1 MQTIKNIPLYNRKG
15 QRITSIT
22 EQEVSYIDETKV
34 DERFFIVENDFIVI
48 KSKFFRQEHLVKNWT
63 FCIHK
68 GKVHFKRKEDLTYK
82 KVLFVLESPHHNEFD
97 YDDGF
102 KSLKPLIGNFEVF
115 KTNFPKLMQEITSD
129 ESLAYEVTLYIPV
142 PFQNSLHYLF
152 RRNIKEQT
160 KFGLWLYGW
169 WDLKFHKEF
178 EEFLGY
184 RKFDYYI
191 NSSTRTYRT
200 LISQKLSKLIATEY
214 QVYNPNSS
222 YWRRSEPR
230 FGLKKLIHLD
240 DSHSLFKENEIHLI
254 LQFFKL
260 VLNGI
265 VFDNF
270 RVSFIN

>member
-1 MQTIKNIPLYNRKG
+1 MKHIKNIPLYNRKG

-22 EQEVSYIDETKV
+22 EQEIGYIDDNKV
-34 DERFFIVENDFIVI
+34 DERFFIVEKDFIVV

-63 FCIHK
+63 FCIHNE
-68 GKVHFKRKEDLTYK
+68 KVHFKRKDDLKYK

-97 YDDGF
+97 YEDDF
-102 KSLKPLIGNFEVF
+102 KSQRPLMGNFDIF
-115 KTNFPKLMQEITSD
+115 KANFPKLMKEITQNDSI
-129 ESLAYEVTLYIPV
+129 AYEVTLYIPV

-184 RKFDYYI
+184 KKFDYYI

-200 LISQKLSKLIATEY
+200 IISQKLSKLISTEY

-222 YWRRSEPR
+222 YWKRDDVK
-230 FGLKKLIHLD
+230 FGLKKIIHLD
-240 DSHSLFKENEIHLI
+240 DSHSLFKENETITTSS
-254 LQFFKL
+254 
-260 VLNGI
+260 
-265 VFDNF
+265 VF
-270 RVSFIN
+270 

>member
-1 MQTIKNIPLYNRKG
+1 MKNIKNIPLYNRKG
-15 QRITSIT
+15 HRITSIT
-22 EQEVSYIDETKV
+22 EQEIGYIDDNKV
-34 DERFFIVENDFIVI
+34 DERFFIVEKDFIVV

-63 FCIHK
+63 FCIHND
-68 GKVHFKRKEDLTYK
+68 KVHFKRKEDLKYK

-97 YDDGF
+97 YEDDF
-102 KSLKPLIGNFEVF
+102 KSQRPLMGNFHLF
-115 KTNFPKLMQEITSD
+115 KANFPKLMQEITQND
-129 ESLAYEVTLYIPV
+129 SLAYEVTLYIPV

-184 RKFDYYI
+184 KKFDYYI

-200 LISQKLSKLIATEY
+200 IISQKLSKLISTEY

-222 YWRRSEPR
+222 YWKRDEIK
-230 FGLKKLIHLD
+230 FGLKKIIHLD
-240 DSHSLFKENEIHLI
+240 DSHSLFKENET
-254 LQFFKL
+254 KTTSS
-260 VLNGI
+260 
-265 VFDNF
+265 VF
-270 RVSFIN
+270 

>member
-1 MQTIKNIPLYNRKG
+1 MQNIKNIPLYNRKG

-22 EQEVSYIDETKV
+22 EQEIACIDDNKV
-34 DERFFIVENDFIVI
+34 DERFFIVEKDFVVV

-63 FCIHK
+63 FCIHNEN
-68 GKVHFKRKEDLTYK
+68 VHFKRKDTLSYK
-82 KVLFVLESPHHNEFD
+82 KVLFVLESPHHSEFD
-97 YDDGF
+97 YEDNF
-102 KSLKPLIGNFEVF
+102 KSQRPLIGNFELF
-115 KTNFPKLMQEITSD
+115 KTNFPKLMEEITND
-129 ESLAYEVTLYIPV
+129 DTLAYEVTLYIPV

-200 LISQKLSKLIATEY
+200 IISQKLSKLIATEY
-214 QVYNPNSS
+214 QVSNPNSS
-222 YWRRSEPR
+222 NWRRREVK
-230 FGLKKLIHLD
+230 FGLKKLVHLD
-240 DSHSLFKENEIHLI
+240 DSHSLFKENETTSD
-254 LQFFKL
+254 L
-260 VLNGI
+260 V
-265 VFDNF
+265 F
-270 RVSFIN
+270 

>member
-1 MQTIKNIPLYNRKG
+1 MQNIKNIPLYNRKG

-22 EQEVSYIDETKV
+22 EQEIGYIDDNKV
-34 DERFFIVENDFIVI
+34 DERFFIVEKDFVVV

-68 GKVHFKRKEDLTYK
+68 ENVHFKRKDALSYK
-82 KVLFVLESPHHNEFD
+82 KVLFVLESPHHSEYD
-97 YDDGF
+97 YDDNF
-102 KSLKPLIGNFEVF
+102 KSQRPLIGNFELF
-115 KTNFPKLMQEITSD
+115 KTNFPKLMEEITND
-129 ESLAYEVTLYIPV
+129 DTLAYVVTLYIPV

-178 EEFLGY
+178 EDFLGY

-200 LISQKLSKLIATEY
+200 IISQKLSKLIATEY
-214 QVYNPNSS
+214 QVSNPNSS
-222 YWRRSEPR
+222 NWRRSEVK
-230 FGLKKLIHLD
+230 FGLKRLVHLD
-240 DSHSLFKENEIHLI
+240 DSHSLFKENETTSD
-254 LQFFKL
+254 L
-260 VLNGI
+260 V
-265 VFDNF
+265 F
-270 RVSFIN
+270 

>member
-1 MQTIKNIPLYNRKG
+1 MKHIKNIHLYNRKG
-15 QRITSIT
+15 QRIKSIT
-22 EQEVSYIDETKV
+22 EQEIGYIDDNKV
-34 DERFFIVENDFIVI
+34 DERFFIVEKDFIVV

-63 FCIHK
+63 FCIHNE
-68 GKVHFKRKEDLTYK
+68 KVHFKRKEDLKYK

-97 YDDGF
+97 YEDDF
-102 KSLKPLIGNFEVF
+102 KSQRPLMGNFDIF
-115 KTNFPKLMQEITSD
+115 KVNFPKLMQEITQNDSI
-129 ESLAYEVTLYIPV
+129 AYEVTLYIPV

-184 RKFDYYI
+184 KKFDYYI

-200 LISQKLSKLIATEY
+200 IISQKLSKLISTEY

-222 YWRRSEPR
+222 YWKRDDVK
-230 FGLKKLIHLD
+230 FGLKKIIHLD
-240 DSHSLFKENEIHLI
+240 DSHSLFKENETITTSS
-254 LQFFKL
+254 
-260 VLNGI
+260 
-265 VFDNF
+265 VF
-270 RVSFIN
+270 